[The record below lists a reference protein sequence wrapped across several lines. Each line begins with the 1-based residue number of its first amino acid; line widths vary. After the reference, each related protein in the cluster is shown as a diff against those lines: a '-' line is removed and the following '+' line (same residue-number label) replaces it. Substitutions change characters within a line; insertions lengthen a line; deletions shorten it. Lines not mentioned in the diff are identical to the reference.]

1 MLAPVQRHSRL
12 QVLHQHAATTAA
24 AGRVKA
30 RRTIPFDAPHPK
42 PEMLEREELDRAK
55 LGSKHF
61 VCLAT
66 ECT

>member
-1 MLAPVQRHSRL
+1 MLAPVQRLSRL

-30 RRTIPFDAPHPK
+30 RRTIPF
-42 PEMLEREELDRAK
+42 EMLEREELDRAK

-61 VCLAT
+61 FCLAT